1 MAPDPT
7 EAPDEGADRTRTGAQ
22 AVERAMAILRCF
34 DEGDDDLGISEIAAR
49 TGLRVS
55 TAHRIVRALCGDG
68 FMDQDRR
75 SDRYRLGR
83 TLVLLGQQAAS
94 QLGLEAARPTLERL
108 AAATG
113 ESASIGTRQGDEIV
127 VVLVASSSQRLR
139 FDHEQGGRIGLHA
152 SAMGKAVLA
161 HSTRD
166 VARAVPADMDLARYT
181 DQTVVDRAALLAELA
196 AIRERGYA
204 VNDQGRFEGV
214 DRHRRP
220 DPRPRRHG
228 PRRHRRA
235 GPDQPPHP
243 RQGARGGGRGAR
255 AAEELATL
263 PILDRLSAERT
274 PSSDALSPVLSPG
287 AGRRAGR

>member
-1 MAPDPT
+1 MALDDQQT
-7 EAPDEGADRTRTGAQ
+7 DDGGERTRTGAQ

-34 DEGDDDLGISEIAAR
+34 EDTDDELGISEIAKR

-75 SDRYRLGR
+75 TDRYRLGR
-83 TLVLLGQQAAS
+83 TLVLLGQRAAA
-94 QLGLEAARPTLERL
+94 QLGLEAARPTLER
-108 AAATG
+108 
-113 ESASIGTRQGDEIV
+113 QGDELV
-127 VVLVASSSQRLR
+127 VVLVVASTQRLR

-152 SAMGKAVLA
+152 SGMGKAVLA

-166 VARAVPADMDLARYT
+166 VARAVPASMDLSRYT
-181 DQTVVDRAALLAELA
+181 DHTVVDRDALVAELA

-214 DRHRRP
+214 VGVAAPLLGRDGLARAAVGVQGPSSRLTADRVA
-220 DPRPRRHG
+220 DV
-228 PRRHRRA
+228 A
-235 GPDQPPHP
+235 
-243 RQGARGGGRGAR
+243 AEVVR

-263 PILDRLSAERT
+263 PVLDRL
-274 PSSDALSPVLSPG
+274 
-287 AGRRAGR
+287 

>member
-1 MAPDPT
+1 MAPDAT
-7 EAPDEGADRTRTGAQ
+7 EAPDEGGDRTRTGAQ

-34 DEGDDDLGISEIAAR
+34 EEDDDDLGISEIAAR

-94 QLGLEAARPTLERL
+94 QLGLEGARPTLERL
-108 AAATG
+108 AASTG
-113 ESASIGTRQGDEIV
+113 ESASLGTRQGDEIV
-127 VVLVASSSQRLR
+127 VVLVASSAQRLR

-166 VARAVPADMDLARYT
+166 LARAVPAEMDLARYT
-181 DQTVVDRAALLAELA
+181 DQTVVDRDALLAELA
-196 AIRERGYA
+196 VIREQGYA

-214 DRHRRP
+214 IGVAAPVIGRDGIARAAVGVQ
-220 DPRPRRHG
+220 G
-228 PRRHRRA
+228 PTSRLGA
-235 GPDQPPHP
+235 DQLPEVA
-243 RQGARGGGRGAR
+243 ARVLE
-255 AAEELATL
+255 AAEELSAQ
-263 PILDRLSAERT
+263 PILDRL
-274 PSSDALSPVLSPG
+274 
-287 AGRRAGR
+287 

>member
-1 MAPDPT
+1 MAPDAT
-7 EAPDEGADRTRTGAQ
+7 EAPADGGDRTRTGAQ
-22 AVERAMAILRCF
+22 AVERAMGILRCF

-55 TAHRIVRALCGDG
+55 TAHRIVRALCSDG

-75 SDRYRLGR
+75 TDRYRLGR

-113 ESASIGTRQGDEIV
+113 ESASLGTRQGDEIV
-127 VVLVASSSQRLR
+127 VVLVASSAQRLR

-166 VARAVPADMDLARYT
+166 LARAVPPDMDLTRFT
-181 DQTVVDRAALLAELA
+181 DQTVVDRNALLAELA
-196 AIRERGYA
+196 TIRERGYA

-214 DRHRRP
+214 VGIAAP
-220 DPRPRRHG
+220 LIG
-228 PRRHRRA
+228 
-235 GPDQPPHP
+235 
-243 RQGARGGGRGAR
+243 RGGVASAAIGVQGPTSRLTPDKLPAVAAEVLK
-255 AAEELATL
+255 AAEELGSL
-263 PILDRLSAERT
+263 PILDRL
-274 PSSDALSPVLSPG
+274 
-287 AGRRAGR
+287 

>member
-1 MAPDPT
+1 MAADDGEQPGDGT
-7 EAPDEGADRTRTGAQ
+7 ERTRTGAQ

-34 DEGDDDLGISEIAAR
+34 EDTDDELGISEIAKR

-75 SDRYRLGR
+75 TDRYRLGR
-83 TLVLLGQQAAS
+83 TLVLLGQRAAA

-113 ESASIGTRQGDEIV
+113 ESAALGARQGDELV
-127 VVLVASSSQRLR
+127 VVLVVASSQRLR

-152 SAMGKAVLA
+152 SGMGKAVLA

-166 VARAVPADMDLARYT
+166 VARAVPPSMDLARYT
-181 DQTVVDRAALLAELA
+181 DHTVVDRDTLVAELA
-196 AIRERGYA
+196 AIRARGYA

-214 DRHRRP
+214 VGVAAPLLGRDGLARAAVGVQGPGSRLTPEVLP
-220 DPRPRRHG
+220 DV
-228 PRRHRRA
+228 A
-235 GPDQPPHP
+235 
-243 RQGARGGGRGAR
+243 AEVLK
-255 AAEELATL
+255 AAEELAAL
-263 PILDRLSAERT
+263 PVLDRL
-274 PSSDALSPVLSPG
+274 
-287 AGRRAGR
+287 